1 MAVIADFPSYPEW
14 VDSMK
19 TAEVLTVAPD
29 GRAETVRMVLDHTL
43 VKDDYVLAYEWR
55 RNAVSWKLIRGN
67 LLKAMDGTYAL
78 RPTPTGTNVTY
89 TLESGRQH
97 AHDRH
102 VSAQGREDDHRRCPQ
117 RAEEA
122 SRRLTAVPDDAG
134 LLGIGVDIG
143 GTKVA
148 AGVVDE
154 TGRILERRQTPTPTQ
169 SPQAAEDTIVDL
181 VTELRRRLPEVRS
194 VGIGAAGWVDNRQ
207 AVVAFSPHLAWRN
220 EPLKEQL
227 AKRIDL
233 PLIVDN
239 DANAAAWAEYRFG
252 AGQGSSVLVCLTLGT
267 GIGGGLVINGQLFR
281 GTYGM
286 AGEWGHMISVPGG
299 HRCECGNRGCWEQY
313 ASGNA
318 LVREARELARSNS
331 PMAYRLLEMLGGD
344 PDAITGPGVTEAA
357 LKGETTAIELLGDVG
372 TWLGEGIANLA
383 AALDPDLF
391 VIGGGVSAAGD
402 LLLQPARIAFA
413 RTLTG
418 RGFRIKARIELARFR
433 NDAGL
438 IGAADLARVAM
449 VEPPRSSR
457 PGFWPQ
463 AEESLLP
470 PAGADDGARARP
482 RRRRRADDAEG
493 AG

>member
-1 MAVIADFPSYPEW
+1 M
-14 VDSMK
+14 
-19 TAEVLTVAPD
+19 
-29 GRAETVRMVLDHTL
+29 
-43 VKDDYVLAYEWR
+43 
-55 RNAVSWKLIRGN
+55 
-67 LLKAMDGTYAL
+67 
-78 RPTPTGTNVTY
+78 
-89 TLESGRQH
+89 
-97 AHDRH
+97 
-102 VSAQGREDDHRRCPQ
+102 
-117 RAEEA
+117 
-122 SRRLTAVPDDAG
+122 
-134 LLGIGVDIG
+134 
-143 GTKVA
+143 
-148 AGVVDE
+148 VDE

-402 LLLQPARIAFA
+402 LLL
-413 RTLTG
+413 
-418 RGFRIKARIELARFR
+418 
-433 NDAGL
+433 
-438 IGAADLARVAM
+438 
-449 VEPPRSSR
+449 
-457 PGFWPQ
+457 
-463 AEESLLP
+463 
-470 PAGADDGARARP
+470 
-482 RRRRRADDAEG
+482 
-493 AG
+493 